1 MQILICACKPK
12 GRCTKAFAFVVCL
25 ALSTTFLRMLT
36 FLFQSYQQGKS
47 FSNAK
52 KIKCGIPCKLKF
64 CSLAIFLLLNR
75 LFMSSLVTNRS
86 HFLAFCS
93 TAPSSSFSNPSPWS
107 PTAKET
113 SPKNLPRRQGCPLP
127 SKRSFQRGR
136 IENDIYEVVG
146 KHTAAKEAK
155 FLEICFGR
163 SVNVCR
169 QVPALVNVR
178 SDLPPSRTRSARWG
192 WPLGNMWSLYSS
204 QGRICPTSR
213 TKGFPA
219 KTGRKRC
226 FASLR

>member
-1 MQILICACKPK
+1 
-12 GRCTKAFAFVVCL
+12 
-25 ALSTTFLRMLT
+25 
-36 FLFQSYQQGKS
+36 
-47 FSNAK
+47 
-52 KIKCGIPCKLKF
+52 
-64 CSLAIFLLLNR
+64 
-75 LFMSSLVTNRS
+75 MSSLVTNRS

-113 SPKNLPRRQGCPLP
+113 SPKNLPSRHGCPLP

-146 KHTAAKEAK
+146 KHTAAKG
-155 FLEICFGR
+155 EISWNLLWPQCE
-163 SVNVCR
+163 CR

-192 WPLGNMWSLYSS
+192 WPQGNMWSLFSS

-213 TKGFPA
+213 TTGFPA

-226 FASLR
+226 FASLRWQFFGFPTRGKKGENVTFLLYEKIVMTTTTT